1 MSENSSDLLRAIP
14 SVAKILAEDAAK
26 ELSEI
31 YGEGILKL
39 ELRHYLSSLREEIR
53 QQKLSS
59 IPTTAELFEQ
69 LESGL
74 ARFSAND
81 GRRAIN
87 ATGILLHTGLG
98 RAPLSERALSA
109 MSQPGYSL
117 LQFELGTGGRSI
129 REHKIERMLQE
140 LTGCEAVTV
149 CNNNA
154 AATYLIL
161 HEIGCGKEMI
171 ISRGQL
177 IEIGGAFRMP
187 DVMERSG
194 TKLREVGTTNR
205 THLSDYE
212 KAINE
217 NTAAILHVHPSNYS
231 IEGFSGCPSIA
242 ELCELGK
249 QKGIPVIADLGS
261 GALMPLSEWGL
272 TQGTTIGHALSVGA
286 ALSCSSG
293 DKLIGGPQVGII
305 CGKKDMVQRIRKNP
319 FARMFRTDK
328 ATNIA
333 LEVTLESYI
342 NGSFRQE
349 IPLYQMLSES
359 QEALKSRAEQLLSKL
374 GPVTSLSFT
383 IEDDTAFVGGGA
395 LPQEKIPSVVI
406 TAAPKDSDKKFA
418 EKKAFGLR
426 TRLPSFIC
434 RVKDERLVFDMR
446 SLHIAE
452 DEDILSALRFISS

>member
-1 MSENSSDLLRAIP
+1 MSDKSADLLRSIP
-14 SVAKILAEDAAK
+14 SVAKILGESAAV
-26 ELSEI
+26 EI
-31 YGEGILKL
+31 SAKFGEGVFKL
-39 ELRHYLSSLREEIR
+39 QLRHYLDELRERIQSRE
-53 QQKLSS
+53 LSA
-59 IPTTAELFEQ
+59 IPTIEQ
-69 LESGL
+69 IL
-74 ARFSAND
+74 ATLSKDVTRFSAEE

-87 ATGILLHTGLG
+87 ATGVLLHTGLG
-98 RAPLSERALSA
+98 RAPLSDRALHA
-109 MSQPGYSL
+109 MSRSGYSL

-177 IEIGGAFRMP
+177 IEIGGSFRMP

-231 IEGFSGCPSIA
+231 IEGFTGSPSIP
-242 ELCELGK
+242 ELCELGREK
-249 QKGIPVIADLGS
+249 NVPVIADLGS
-261 GALMPLSEWGL
+261 GALVPLNEWGL
-272 TQGTTIGHALSVGA
+272 SHATTIADALSAGSV
-286 ALSCSSG
+286 LTCSSG
-293 DKLIGGPQVGII
+293 DKLIGGPQAGII
-305 CGKKDMVQRIRKNP
+305 CGNSDMVTRVRKNP

-342 NGSFRQE
+342 NSTFREE
-349 IPLYQMLSES
+349 IPLYQMLSLSMES
-359 QEALKSRAEQLLSKL
+359 LEARAEALK
-374 GPVTSLSFT
+374 TSCSEASGFEFS
-383 IEDDTAFVGGGA
+383 IEEDFAFVGGGA
-395 LPQEKIPSVVI
+395 LPEEKIKSIVLCVK
-406 TAAPKDSDKKFA
+406 AGSAKKKFA
-418 EKKAFGLR
+418 DKAALKLR
-426 TRLPSFIC
+426 MGLPSIIC
-434 RVKDERLVFDMR
+434 RVRDERLIFDMR
-446 SLHIAE
+446 TLSVSDHETVSKA
-452 DEDILSALRFISS
+452 ILSLST